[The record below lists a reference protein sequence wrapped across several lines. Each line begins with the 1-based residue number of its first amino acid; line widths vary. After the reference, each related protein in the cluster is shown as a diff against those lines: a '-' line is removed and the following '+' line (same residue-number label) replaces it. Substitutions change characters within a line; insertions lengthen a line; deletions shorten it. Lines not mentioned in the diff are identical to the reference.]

1 MSLTWSSY
9 LNDDFGQYLK
19 QEPVRIRRTLGVRLS
34 RFVGAARVLDRPF
47 ERILTIKAK
56 IDHGRGA
63 AIGVAIT

>member
-1 MSLTWSSY
+1 VHIQTRP
-9 LNDDFGQYLK
+9 DF
-19 QEPVRIRRTLGVRLS
+19 I
-34 RFVGAARVLDRPF
+34 

>member
-1 MSLTWSSY
+1 MSARPGRVASIYNIDIPRPRPVHIQTRP
-9 LNDDFGQYLK
+9 DF
-19 QEPVRIRRTLGVRLS
+19 I
-34 RFVGAARVLDRPF
+34 